1 MNLERSAEKKY
12 DHVVS
17 LGGYCQTAY
26 QLRRGGLR
34 NESYPFDWLV
44 CEDHAMFCE
53 CIKSDFSGWMN
64 RENIEEIP
72 PRAPGHRTVIDR
84 RYGFVHQH
92 VFPQDKSIEEAYPEV
107 METYDRRIK
116 RFLELK
122 GKNVLF
128 VRTRMTV
135 QESEELFNI
144 IQNMYGDGA
153 DLLVVN
159 HTYEHEMKK
168 ELLNPRL
175 TIYTVYDEDRHTGQ
189 RWKGYNKHWNRIL
202 RDIEGADYMKL
213 MLRGIWLRMRV
224 KLKEDVQ

>member
-1 MNLERSAEKKY
+1 MTHLIRWSYHTAGWVKSERKSGSNLL
-12 DHVVS
+12 DN
-17 LGGYCQTAY
+17 Q
-26 QLRRGGLR
+26 Q
-34 NESYPFDWLV
+34 
-44 CEDHAMFCE
+44 
-53 CIKSDFSGWMN
+53 
-64 RENIEEIP
+64 IP

-84 RYGFVHQH
+84 RYGFIHQH

-107 METYDRRIK
+107 METYGRRIK

-122 GKNVLF
+122 GKSVLF

-135 QESEELFNI
+135 QESEELFNM

-213 MLRGIWLRMRV
+213 MLRGTWLRMWT
-224 KLKEDVQ
+224 KLKGDL